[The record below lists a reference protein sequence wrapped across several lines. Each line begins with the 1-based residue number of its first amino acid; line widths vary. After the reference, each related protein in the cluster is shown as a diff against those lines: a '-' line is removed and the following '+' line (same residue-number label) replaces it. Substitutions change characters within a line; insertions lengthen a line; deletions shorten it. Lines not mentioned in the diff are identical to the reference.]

1 MLLKKIGLVAV
12 LTATLITG
20 GAAVA
25 NADSGVGI
33 GAPSGGNTSAGLEA
47 AYAGSPGYAAAPT
60 TDSYAYGSARDHSSR
75 SHTRHARMKHNE
87 SGMKHND

>member
-1 MLLKKIGLVAV
+1 MLLKKIGLVAI

-33 GAPSGGNTSAGLEA
+33 GGPSGGNTSAGLEA
-47 AYAGSPGYAAAPT
+47 AYANSHGYAAVPT
-60 TDSYAYGSARDHSSR
+60 MGSHAYGYARDHSSR
-75 SHTRHARMKHNE
+75 SHIRHVRMKHNY
-87 SGMKHND
+87 

>member
-1 MLLKKIGLVAV
+1 LKKIGLVAV

-47 AYAGSPGYAAAPT
+47 AYTGSRGYAAVPT
-60 TDSYAYGSARDHSSR
+60 MGSYAYGSARDHSSR
-75 SHTRHARMKHNE
+75 THIRHA
-87 SGMKHND
+87 GMKHND

>member
-12 LTATLITG
+12 LTTTLITG

-47 AYAGSPGYAAAPT
+47 AYAGSRGYAAVPT
-60 TDSYAYGSARDHSSR
+60 MGSYAYGYARDHSSR
-75 SHTRHARMKHNE
+75 THIRHA
-87 SGMKHND
+87 GMKHND